1 MKTTIIKTIPIAALA
16 AVLLT
21 LGACSNML
29 TELEKTDE
37 TDGIAIEGP
46 VYDTPNVRHAYSSSD
61 IDNSDGKIQAT
72 VATSTD
78 FSSTKPLDEQ
88 ELPAEGAEYELNMT
102 ASGSLATDDLIFTAD
117 FIANDDSAGMYSIKA
132 IYDLTN
138 DIPVDKPDTATNLLM
153 VTDGGAGF
161 LLFSYDSDG
170 DLVSQAYW
178 VYAGG
183 EAVIGGPDYTQE
195 IGSNFSYSTKSGA
208 EVSVHVELEEGWNR
222 LVHEYTWND
231 AGDAVESASVTTD
244 SQRDLDWFFYSP

>member
-1 MKTTIIKTIPIAALA
+1 MKTTMIKTIPIAALA

-29 TELEKTDE
+29 NDLEKTD
-37 TDGIAIEGP
+37 DSISYVGLDKVAIEGP
-46 VYDTPNVRHAYSSSD
+46 VYETPTDRHTYTSAD
-61 IDNSDGKIQAT
+61 ISNSDGKIQAA

-78 FSSTKPLDEQ
+78 FSSTKPLAEQ

-102 ASGSLATDDLIFTAD
+102 ASGSLATDELIYTAD
-117 FIANDDSAGMYSIKA
+117 FIANDDSADMYSIKA
-132 IYDLTN
+132 TYDLTY

-153 VTDGGAGF
+153 VTDGRAGF
-161 LLFSYDSDG
+161 MLFSYNSD
-170 DLVSQAYW
+170 DEMVSLAYW

-195 IGSNFSYSTKSGA
+195 IVSGFSTTSGA

-222 LVHEYTWND
+222 LVHEYTRNSS
-231 AGDAVESASVTTD
+231 GDVESASVTID
-244 SQRDLDWFFYSP
+244 SQRDL